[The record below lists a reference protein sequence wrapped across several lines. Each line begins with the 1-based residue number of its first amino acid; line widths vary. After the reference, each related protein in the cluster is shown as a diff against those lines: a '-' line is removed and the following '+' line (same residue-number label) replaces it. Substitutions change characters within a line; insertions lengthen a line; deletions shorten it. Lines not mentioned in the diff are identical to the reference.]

1 MKIRILSTGLLI
13 ALLAVFYTQA
23 RVADQPD
30 DNATPQEAD
39 FIPLEP
45 APQHRAISERARR
58 YLSMRHYSPQP
69 LNDQLSEQIFDEYLT
84 TLDPAKAYFLAAD
97 IEDFERYRHKI
108 DDLLKRSD
116 LEPGFE
122 IFNRYA
128 KRVRQRIEYARNLLQ
143 HEPDFTVEDSFP
155 VNHEDADWATST
167 RELDEYWRLRVK
179 NDWLRLKLADE
190 STEEIRE
197 TLDKRY
203 TTIAERVQDF
213 DEQDVFEFF
222 MNAYMASI
230 EPHTSYLSP
239 RTSENFEIAM
249 SLSLEGIGALLGK
262 EGEYTIVRSLV
273 PGGPAELDGELQP
286 DDRIVGVGQGA
297 DGEIVDVVGWP
308 IDDVVDLIRGEKG
321 SEVRLQLLPA
331 DTGLKGPPQTV
342 DIVRNE
348 VQLEEQAA
356 QASVV
361 EVPQGESSVKV
372 GLIRV
377 PAFYLDFDAYRQN
390 KPDYR
395 SSTRDV
401 RRLIGELRQ
410 QGVEGIIMDL
420 RDNGGG
426 SLLEAKTMTGLFIDQ
441 GPVVQVRDFRGRVKV
456 HRDNEPGVA
465 WNGPL
470 VVLVNRYSASA
481 SEIFAGAIQD
491 YRRGLIV
498 GEPSFGKGTVQ
509 HLIDLD
515 RGNRNSEH
523 RMGQLKLTVAQF
535 FRIGGG
541 STQNRGVIPD
551 IRFPSAGDPAEYGES
566 ALDNALPWTRIEAA
580 DFSAT
585 SDLEKAVDMAMQG
598 FNQRRDEDREFTY
611 LREDIEDF
619 EESRQEDAVSLLESE
634 RRREM
639 EKAEARR
646 LERREAREAY
656 SSRVEIV
663 PISGQ
668 EAVAETSADGGS
680 ETPRPPGSPGGSA
693 GADSA
698 AAGTSSSDS
707 DGDETEAEEDDEAPD
722 IYLEESAR
730 IAADLV
736 RFKQKQQVLA
746 KQAPGSDTPSGL

>member
-1 MKIRILSTGLLI
+1 MKIRILITGLLV
-13 ALLAVFYTQA
+13 ALLAVCYAQA

-30 DNATPQEAD
+30 DTEAQQGTESL
-39 FIPLEP
+39 PLEP
-45 APQHRAISERARR
+45 TPKHRAISQTARR
-58 YLSMRHYSPQP
+58 YLSMRHYNPQP
-69 LNDQLSEQIFDEYLT
+69 LNDQLSEQIFEEYLSA
-84 TLDPAKAYFLAAD
+84 LDPARAYFLASD
-97 IEDFERYRHKI
+97 IEYFERYRHKI
-108 DDLLKRSD
+108 DDLLKRND
-116 LEPGFE
+116 LEVGFE
-122 IFNRYA
+122 IFNQYA
-128 KRVRQRIEYARNLLQ
+128 KRVRQRIEHARGLLEE
-143 HEPDFTVEDSFP
+143 EPDFSVDESFP
-155 VNHEDADWATST
+155 VDHEDAEWADSEQ
-167 RELDEYWRLRVK
+167 ELDEYWRLRVK
-179 NDWLRLKLADE
+179 NDWLRLKLADK
-190 STEEIRE
+190 SAEEIRE

-286 DDRIVGVGQGA
+286 DDRIVGVGQGE
-297 DGEIVDVVGWP
+297 DGEIVDVIGWP
-308 IDDVVDLIRGEKG
+308 IDDVVDLIRGEKD
-321 SEVRLQLLPA
+321 SQVRLQLLPA
-331 DTGLKGPPQTV
+331 DTGLKGPPKTI

-356 QASVV
+356 QAKVI
-361 EVPQGESSVKV
+361 EVPQGDSSVKV
-372 GLIRV
+372 GLISV

-410 QGVEGIIMDL
+410 KGVEGIIMDL

-515 RGNRNSEH
+515 RGNRDDQQQ
-523 RMGQLKLTVAQF
+523 MGQLKLTVAQF

-566 ALDNALPWTRIEAA
+566 ALDNALPWTRIEEAE
-580 DFSAT
+580 FSPT
-585 SDLEKAVDMAMQG
+585 SDLDQAIDVAADG
-598 FNQRRDEDREFTY
+598 FDQRRDEDSEFTY
-611 LREDIEDF
+611 LREDIREY
-619 EESRQEDAVSLLESE
+619 EESRQEKTVSLLESE
-634 RRREM
+634 RREEM
-639 EKAEARR
+639 EQAEARR
-646 LERREAREAY
+646 QQRREAREAY
-656 SSRVEIV
+656 TSRVEIN
-663 PISGQ
+663 PISGP
-668 EAVAETSADGGS
+668 EAVAESNAADSDPPTS
-680 ETPRPPGSPGGSA
+680 PPGSPGATA

-698 AAGTSSSDS
+698 AAGESGSEENA
-707 DGDETEAEEDDEAPD
+707 DEAAEEDQAPD

-730 IAADLV
+730 IAADLA
-736 RFKQKQQVLA
+736 RFRHEQQVLV
-746 KQAPGSDTPSGL
+746 KQAPGSGKTSGG

>member
-1 MKIRILSTGLLI
+1 MKIRILIT
-13 ALLAVFYTQA
+13 ALLVTLIAVFYAQA
-23 RVADQPD
+23 RVTDQ
-30 DNATPQEAD
+30 QESTGQQQDTD
-39 FIPLEP
+39 FVPLEP
-45 APQHRAISERARR
+45 TPEQRAISQRARR
-58 YLSMRHYSPQP
+58 YLSMRHYSPRP
-69 LNDQLSEQIFDEYLT
+69 LDDALSARILEEYLS
-84 TLDPAKAYFLAAD
+84 TLDPARAYFLASD
-97 IEDFERYRHKI
+97 IDHFERYREKI

-128 KRVRQRIEYARNLLQ
+128 KRVRQRIEYARNLLE
-143 HEPDFTVEDSFP
+143 HEPDFTVEESFP
-155 VNHEDADWATST
+155 VNREDAEWAAG
-167 RELDEYWRLRVK
+167 EQDLDEYWRLRVK
-179 NDWLRLKLADE
+179 NDWLRLKLADKPAD
-190 STEEIRE
+190 EIRE

-203 TTIAERVQDF
+203 ATIAERVQDF

-286 DDRIVGVGQGA
+286 DDRVVGVGQGRN
-297 DGEIVDVVGWP
+297 GEIVDVVGWP

-331 DTGLKGPPQTV
+331 DTGLKGPPKII

-356 QASVV
+356 QASVI
-361 EVPQGESSVKV
+361 EVPQGESSVKL
-372 GLIRV
+372 GLIHV
-377 PAFYLDFDAYRQN
+377 PAFYLDFDAYRRN

-395 SSTRDV
+395 SSTSDV

-441 GPVVQVRDFRGRVKV
+441 GPVVQVRDFRGRVEV
-456 HRDNEPGVA
+456 HRDNEPGAA

-498 GEPSFGKGTVQ
+498 GEPTFGKGTVQ

-515 RGNRNSEH
+515 RGSRGNDH

-551 IRFPSAGDPAEYGES
+551 VRFPSPGDPEEYGES
-566 ALDNALPWTRIEAA
+566 SLDNALPWTRIEAA
-580 DFSAT
+580 EFSPT
-585 SDLEKAVDMAMQG
+585 GDLEEAVGVAMKG
-598 FNQRRDEDREFTY
+598 FNERRDGDREFTY
-611 LREDIEDF
+611 LREDIRDYEQSR
-619 EESRQEDAVSLLESE
+619 EEQTVSLLESE
-634 RRREM
+634 RRGEM
-639 EKAEARR
+639 EQAEARR
-646 LERREAREAY
+646 VQRREAREAY
-656 SSRVEIV
+656 TSRVEII
-663 PISGQ
+663 PISGPN
-668 EAVAETSADGGS
+668 AVAESGSDGGAHP
-680 ETPRPPGSPGGSA
+680 EPPPGSPGASA

-698 AAGTSSSDS
+698 AAGASGGDDTG
-707 DGDETEAEEDDEAPD
+707 DGAAEDDQAPD

-736 RFKQKQQVLA
+736 RFRHQQQVLA
-746 KQAPGSDTPSGL
+746 KQAAGSKTASGL